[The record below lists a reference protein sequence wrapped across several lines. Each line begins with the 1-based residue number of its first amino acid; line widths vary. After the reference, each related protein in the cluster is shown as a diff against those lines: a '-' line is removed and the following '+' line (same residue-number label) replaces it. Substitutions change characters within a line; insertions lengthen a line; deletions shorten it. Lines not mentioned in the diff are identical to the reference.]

1 MQKILHNRYV
11 KCNFAEYRKKY
22 KPELAIKVSLRPFH
36 KEESLLHLPL
46 YLLFTLS
53 SGIKE

>member
-1 MQKILHNRYV
+1 MQNRYV

-22 KPELAIKVSLRPFH
+22 KPELAIKVSLRPFQ
-36 KEESLLHLPL
+36 KEESLLHLSL

-53 SGIKE
+53 SGIKG